1 MLPRKIPVACVQVA
15 AHDRDDFARAW
26 PHVLASVDDAC
37 ASGAKLVV
45 LPEGTVPGYVLGSE
59 PVSSEQLEHARADL
73 ATRARR
79 HGATIVY
86 GAAKIVDD
94 RTYNAAIVLGPS
106 GDELG
111 YAAKQF
117 LWHFDRR
124 WYAAGETLD
133 PIVTPLGILGLLVCA
148 DGRIPTIAATLCDR
162 GAELLVMPTAWVTS
176 GRDPHA
182 FENVQADYIA
192 STRARENAV
201 PFVATNKVG
210 IERASVAYCGKSTIF
225 DADGVTIARGD
236 EAQPSNVRATIVVG
250 DRPRPTRRTFAPS
263 SHAVHDV
270 GARREPQR
278 LRVAFTCATD
288 EATIARHVGNATDAD
303 ADVLIAPGST
313 THERIE
319 GSLTITLVA
328 RRDAIVEIAG
338 RRIAI
343 LDDATLESPRA
354 VIDARLDG
362 IDCFIWHA
370 GRDDAATVAL
380 ARTRAAELR
389 AFILVFAK
397 GDRSYVVDPD
407 GVVAAGTFPGYSLAS
422 FVYDPARTAA
432 TMVAPTT
439 DVLAG
444 LRTAERIAKTIPT
457 QPSLE
462 TPRAR

>member
-15 AHDRDDFARAW
+15 AHDRDDFTRAW
-26 PHVLASVDDAC
+26 PLVLASVDDAC

-59 PVSSEQLEHARADL
+59 PVSSEQLGRARADL
-73 ATRARR
+73 AARAHR
-79 HGATIVY
+79 HAVTIVY

-133 PIVTPLGILGLLVCA
+133 PIITPLGVLGLLVCA

-210 IERASVAYCGKSTIF
+210 VERASVAYCGKSAIF
-225 DADGVTIARGD
+225 DADGATLARGD
-236 EAQPSNVRATIVVG
+236 ETQPSVVRATIVVG
-250 DRPRPTRRTFAPS
+250 DRRRPRRRTFAATAPTVNE
-263 SHAVHDV
+263 A
-270 GARREPQR
+270 GARPQPAR
-278 LRVAFTCATD
+278 RRVAFTCATD
-288 EATIARHVGNATDAD
+288 EATIARHVGHAADAD
-303 ADVLIAPGST
+303 ADVLIAPGSVT
-313 THERIE
+313 RERRE
-319 GSLTITLVA
+319 GSVTVVVVA
-328 RRDAIVEIAG
+328 KRDAILDLAG
-338 RRIAI
+338 LRIAI

-354 VIDARLDG
+354 MIAARLAD

-389 AFILVFAK
+389 AFVLVFAS
-397 GDRSYVVDPD
+397 DERSYVVDPD
-407 GVVAAGTFPGYSLAS
+407 GVVAAGTFARYTLAS
-422 FVYDPARTAA
+422 FVYDPTRTAA

-444 LRTAERIAKTIPT
+444 LRTAERIAQNFPS

-462 TPRAR
+462 TPRA

>member
-1 MLPRKIPVACVQVA
+1 MLA
-15 AHDRDDFARAW
+15 A
-26 PHVLASVDDAC
+26 VDDAC
-37 ASGAKLVV
+37 ATGAKLVV

-59 PVSSEQLEHARADL
+59 PVSNEQLGRASADL

-79 HGATIVY
+79 HAATIVY
-86 GAAKIVDD
+86 GAAKIVGD
-94 RTYNAAIVLGPS
+94 RTYNAAIVLGPG

-133 PIVTPLGILGLLVCA
+133 PIVTPLGVLGLLVCA

-176 GRDPHA
+176 GRDPYA

-192 STRARENAV
+192 SIRARENGV
-201 PFVATNKVG
+201 PFVAANKVG
-210 IERASVAYCGKSTIF
+210 VERASVAYCGKSTIF
-225 DADGVTIARGD
+225 DADGATIARGD
-236 EAQPSNVRATIVVG
+236 ETNASIVRATVVVG
-250 DRPRPTRRTFAPS
+250 DRTRPIRRRFAPS
-263 SHAVHDV
+263 SPTLNEA
-270 GARREPQR
+270 GARPEPRR
-278 LRVAFTCATD
+278 LRIAFTCATD
-288 EATIARHVGNATDAD
+288 EATIARHVVHAADAD
-303 ADVLIAPGST
+303 ADVLIASGST
-313 THERIE
+313 THERSEQGVHVAVI
-319 GSLTITLVA
+319 A
-328 RRDAIVEIAG
+328 RRDAILDIANL
-338 RRIAI
+338 RIAT
-343 LDDATLESPRA
+343 LDAATFESPRA
-354 VIDARLDG
+354 AIEARLAD

-370 GRDDAATVAL
+370 GRDDTATVAI

-389 AFILVFAK
+389 AFVLVFAS
-397 GDRSYVVDPD
+397 DERSYIVDPD
-407 GVVAAGTFPGYSLAS
+407 GVVAAGTFAGFTLAS

-444 LRTAERIAKTIPT
+444 LRTAERIA
-457 QPSLE
+457 LE